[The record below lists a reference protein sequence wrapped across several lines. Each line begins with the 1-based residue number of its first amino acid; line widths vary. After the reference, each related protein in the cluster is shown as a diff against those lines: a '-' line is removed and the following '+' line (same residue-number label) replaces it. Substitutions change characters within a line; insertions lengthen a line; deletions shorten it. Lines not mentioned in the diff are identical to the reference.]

1 MEASADLIAR
11 ARTSRAAFGELY
23 WHYCPKVYRYFLAH
37 TGNHHDSEDLTA
49 QTFEQVL
56 RTIDRYEDRGNRFS
70 TWLLTVASHVLL
82 AQIRQRGRGML
93 GDKALLTVDER
104 TSGPET
110 DPAQM
115 AEIWERATWW
125 DSILSTLTP
134 IQETA
139 VRARYVEDRSL
150 DDVSRLI
157 DRSPTATRQIL
168 HRGIVSLRERLAQ
181 REGTFDDDQPRAP
194 RKTRERV

>member
-1 MEASADLIAR
+1 MAI
-11 ARTSRAAFGELY
+11 
-23 WHYCPKVYRYFLAH
+23 
-37 TGNHHDSEDLTA
+37 
-49 QTFEQVL
+49 
-56 RTIDRYEDRGNRFS
+56 NRS
-70 TWLLTVASHVLL
+70 KSYSL

-181 REGTFDDDQPRAP
+181 REGTFDDDQPRTP
-194 RKTRERV
+194 RKT